1 MREHGAECARRH
13 RRGVAALE
21 ALDERLVA
29 HLSDPLSGGDDLLRR
44 TKMRHMPLRL
54 HHIVFDAHDLPG
66 LARFWAEVLRWRVL
80 SEREREVVIGPDEA
94 APVGICFMPV
104 TDEKRVKNRL
114 HLDLTSEVE
123 DRADEIERVL
133 ALGARRVDIGQT
145 GEESWVVLADPEGN
159 EFCVVR
165 PKMTLI
171 S

>member
-1 MREHGAECARRH
+1 
-13 RRGVAALE
+13 
-21 ALDERLVA
+21 
-29 HLSDPLSGGDDLLRR
+29 
-44 TKMRHMPLRL
+44 MPLRL

-66 LARFWAEVLRWRVL
+66 LARFWAEVLGWRVL

-114 HLDLTSEVE
+114 HLDLTSSVE
-123 DRADEIERVL
+123 DRAGEIERVL
-133 ALGARRVDIGQT
+133 ALGASRVDIGQT

-165 PKMTLI
+165 SKKTLI